1 VARAC
6 KEVGSD
12 PSKPDHRMSKT
23 SQEKDPNSTDHMNL
37 HVERAI
43 TVRGNALDSKDLF
56 SGGREIIIAHGAE
69 NYRLRLT
76 SQNKLILT
84 K

>member
-1 VARAC
+1 
-6 KEVGSD
+6 
-12 PSKPDHRMSKT
+12 MSKMT
-23 SQEKDPNSTDHMNL
+23 QERFP
-37 HVERAI
+37 HVASSAAEVPAGDRAI
-43 TVRGNALDSKDLF
+43 VVHGNAIDSKDLF
-56 SGGREIIIAHGAE
+56 SGNREIIIAHGAE

>member
-1 VARAC
+1 
-6 KEVGSD
+6 
-12 PSKPDHRMSKT
+12 MSKT
-23 SQEKDPNSTDHMNL
+23 PPQQKFPNEINGATDVSVSH
-37 HVERAI
+37 RSIA
-43 TVRGNALDSKDLF
+43 VRGNTIDSKDLF
-56 SGGREIIIAHGAE
+56 SGIREIIIAHGGE

>member
-1 VARAC
+1 
-6 KEVGSD
+6 
-12 PSKPDHRMSKT
+12 MSKT
-23 SQEKDPNSTDHMNL
+23 PQENDRDLQDRGATISAA
-37 HVERAI
+37 ERAI
-43 TVRGNALDSKDLF
+43 AVRGNTLDSKELF
-56 SGGREIIIAHGAE
+56 SGGREIIIVHGAE

>member
-1 VARAC
+1 
-6 KEVGSD
+6 
-12 PSKPDHRMSKT
+12 MSKT
-23 SQEKDPNSTDHMNL
+23 SQENDRNPKDREATISVAART
-37 HVERAI
+37 I
-43 TVRGNALDSKDLF
+43 TARGNTLDSKELF
-56 SGGREIIIAHGAE
+56 SGGREIIIVHGAE

>member
-1 VARAC
+1 MSNASEDNNR
-6 KEVGSD
+6 D
-12 PSKPDHRMSKT
+12 PSDREAAT
-23 SQEKDPNSTDHMNL
+23 SFTR
-37 HVERAI
+37 RAI
-43 TVRGNALDSKDLF
+43 PARGNTLDSKDLF
-56 SGGREIIIAHGAE
+56 SNGREVIIVHGAE